1 MRLADARV
9 LLTGAAGGLG
19 AATAHRLARQGA
31 SLLLADRD
39 AAALER
45 LAGRLGDMGSR
56 VAWLAGDVTSAEDRQ
71 RLVSRASQWQGGVN
85 VLVNN
90 AGLNDF
96 ALLEDQSEARIEAM
110 LRVNVLAPIL
120 LCRGLLPWL
129 ATLPEA
135 HVLNVG
141 STFGS
146 IGYPGYAPYCATKFA
161 IRGFTEAMRREHADG
176 PVRFHYLA
184 PRAAK
189 TALNS
194 TAVNAMNEA
203 LGVRMDPPELVADAV
218 AEVIESG
225 RRETYLGWPEKLFVR
240 VNGLFPGLV
249 DASVKKQLPTIRHY
263 AAGPAPDAAAKGGTP
278 A

>member
-1 MRLADARV
+1 MKLSDARI

-19 AATAHRLARQGA
+19 AAAATRLARGGA
-31 SLLLADRD
+31 SVLLSDRDPAALQRLADR
-39 AAALER
+39 LREK
-45 LAGRLGDMGSR
+45 GSR

-71 RLVSRASQWQGGVN
+71 RLAGHASQWQGGIN

-96 ALLEDQSEARIEAM
+96 ALLGDQPEARIEAM

-120 LCRGLLPWL
+120 LTRSLLPWL
-129 ATLPEA
+129 SGLAEA

-146 IGYPGYAPYCATKFA
+146 IGYPGYAPYSATKFA
-161 IRGFTEAMRREHADG
+161 LRGFTEAMRREHADG

-194 TAVNAMNEA
+194 AAVNAMNEA
-203 LGVRMDPPELVADAV
+203 LGVQMDPPERVADAL
-218 AEVIESG
+218 AAIIEG
-225 RRETYLGWPEKLFVR
+225 NRPEAYLGWPERLFVR
-240 VNGLFPGLV
+240 INALFPRLV
-249 DASVKKQLPTIRHY
+249 DASLKKQLPTIKHY
-263 AAGPAPDAAAKGGTP
+263 AAGPGPDAAKGGTP